1 MDKLKISL
9 WKSVALH
16 LVLVV
21 LLAVSV
27 NFHTPMP
34 TPDLP
39 QVNVVQAVAIDRAVI
54 DAQAKRIQDKKDAEK
69 RAEQQRLADIER
81 KAREAEKERQQ
92 EKERARQLELDKKRK
107 ADEKRKAEAAAA
119 EAKRKQ
125 AEEKK
130 RAEQAEAER
139 KRKEQERLKAEKA
152 AKEKRE
158 REKKAEDERKRRE
171 AQERAEMERQM
182 QEQLQ
187 AEQAAQQRRRSQQVL
202 TELQKY
208 TALIKQ
214 TIQRN
219 LIVDQSMK
227 GKSCRLNIRLA
238 SNGLVTQ
245 VRVLNGDA
253 ILCRAAQTA
262 VYKAETL
269 PVSPEPDVYEK
280 LRDINL
286 TVEPNL

>member
-1 MDKLKISL
+1 MVKLKDSL

-16 LVLVV
+16 LVLLV

-39 QVNVVQAVAIDRAVI
+39 QMNVVQAVAIDKAVI

-69 RAEQQRLADIER
+69 RAERQRLAEIER
-81 KAREAEKERQQ
+81 KAKEAEKKRQQ
-92 EKERARQLELDKKRK
+92 EKERARQVELDKKRK
-107 ADEKRKAEAAAA
+107 AEEKRKADAAAA
-119 EAKRKQ
+119 EAKRK
-125 AEEKK
+125 AAEKK
-130 RAEQAEAER
+130 RAEKAEAER

-214 TIQRN
+214 AIQRN

-245 VRVLNGDA
+245 VRILNGDA

>member
-1 MDKLKISL
+1 MVKLKDSL

-16 LVLVV
+16 LVLLV

-39 QVNVVQAVAIDRAVI
+39 QVNVVQAVAIDKAVI

-69 RAEQQRLADIER
+69 RAERQRLADIER
-81 KAREAEKERQQ
+81 KAKEAEKKRQQ
-92 EKERARQLELDKKRK
+92 EKERARQVELDKKRK
-107 ADEKRKAEAAAA
+107 AEEKRKADAAAA
-119 EAKRKQ
+119 EAKRK
-125 AEEKK
+125 AEQKK
-130 RAEQAEAER
+130 RAEKAEAER

-214 TIQRN
+214 AIQRN

-245 VRVLNGDA
+245 VRILNGDA

>member
-1 MDKLKISL
+1 MVKLKDSL

-16 LVLVV
+16 LVLLV

-27 NFHTPMP
+27 NFHTPMQ

-39 QVNVVQAVAIDRAVI
+39 QMNVVQAVAIDKAVI

-69 RAEQQRLADIER
+69 RAERQRLAEIER
-81 KAREAEKERQQ
+81 KAREAEKKRQQ
-92 EKERARQLELDKKRK
+92 EKERARQVELDKKRK
-107 ADEKRKAEAAAA
+107 AEEKRKADAAAA
-119 EAKRKQ
+119 EAKRK
-125 AEEKK
+125 AAEKK
-130 RAEQAEAER
+130 RAEKAEAER

-214 TIQRN
+214 AIQRN

-245 VRVLNGDA
+245 VRILNGDA